1 MTEYRWQKS
10 SFSEHDGNNC
20 VEIAVVGSGI
30 ALRESDEP
38 GRVIQADPVAF
49 RALTGWIKAG
59 RWGAP
64 GR

>member
-1 MTEYRWQKS
+1 MSEPQWCKS
-10 SFSEHDGNNC
+10 SFSEDGGNNC